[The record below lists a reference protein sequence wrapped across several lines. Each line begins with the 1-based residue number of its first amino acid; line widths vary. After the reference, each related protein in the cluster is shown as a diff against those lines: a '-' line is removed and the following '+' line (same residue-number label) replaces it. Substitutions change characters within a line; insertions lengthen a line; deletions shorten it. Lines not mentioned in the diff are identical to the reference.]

1 MNCRLIGKSPK
12 FEFGLWCVRVTP
24 IQIINI
30 INIINIIKFILNINN
45 IIYK

>member
-24 IQIINI
+24 IQYKYIYYFNKINKY
-30 INIINIIKFILNINN
+30 IKKNGW
-45 IIYK
+45 